1 MTRVI
6 CCLTDDKPQVKPLR
20 GSSMDNTFNVN
31 SPLIVWVFEYYDTVA
46 GEKSLDLYL
55 TEKMAR
61 DDAKKLKDEGIITDV
76 LIYARRVWQ

>member
-1 MTRVI
+1 MHDALNI
-6 CCLTDDKPQVKPLR
+6 
-20 GSSMDNTFNVN
+20 N

-46 GEKSLDLYL
+46 GEKSLDLYK

-76 LIYARRVWQ
+76 LIYQRRVWE